1 MSRGIN
7 RLSGADLR
15 RSKPGLYGD
24 GNNLFLQVSVSKT
37 NHKQINRSWIFR
49 YTTSGRAIDMGLGS
63 LNVIGLK
70 EAREQAREYCA
81 LRLHGIDPRQHRDAQ
96 RAAAAAASMKSI
108 TFEAAAQAYI
118 AAHRDEWRSEKHA
131 QEWPSSLRR
140 HAFPTLGSLP
150 VATVDTTLV
159 VKALESVWQSAPETG
174 ARLRGRIEAILDW
187 ATVGGYRSGD
197 NPARW
202 SGHLEYLLA
211 APRKRRVEHL
221 AAMPWR
227 EVPIFMQK
235 LRALDGVG
243 ERAFEFL
250 ILTAAR
256 TSEVCGATWN
266 EVDADNAI
274 WSLPRERMKSDRE
287 HRVPLSPRCM
297 QILKEIQPLSRQ
309 GQHVFPSIKG
319 ALGES
324 AFRKLLASLGHDNI
338 TVHGF
343 RSSFRDWAGE
353 ATNFP
358 REVCEAALAHAT
370 GDRVEQAY
378 RRGDSLEKRRS
389 LMNAWAIFCNR
400 PQQASAS
407 VTPLRKAS
415 ADA

>member
-37 NHKQINRSWIFR
+37 NNKQINRSWIFR
-49 YTTSGRAIDMGLGS
+49 YTTTGRAIDMGLGS

-70 EAREQAREYCA
+70 QAREQAREYCT
-81 LRLHGIDPRQHRDAQ
+81 LRLRGIDPKQHRDDQ
-96 RAAAAAASMKSI
+96 RAAAAAASIKSI
-108 TFEAAAQAYI
+108 TFEAATHGYVS
-118 AAHRDEWRSEKHA
+118 AHRDEWRSQQHA
-131 QEWPSSLRR
+131 QEWPRSLAK
-140 HAFPTLGSLP
+140 HVFPTFGALP
-150 VATVDTTLV
+150 VASIDTPLV
-159 VKALESVWQSAPETG
+159 VKALSNVWQSAPETG

-187 ATVGGYRSGD
+187 ATVSGYRSGD

-202 SGHLEYLLA
+202 NGHLEYLLA

-227 EVPIFMQK
+227 EVPKFMEG
-235 LRALDGVG
+235 LRAIDGVAA
-243 ERAFEFL
+243 RALEFL

-256 TSEVCGATWN
+256 SGEIFGAVWP
-266 EVDADNAI
+266 EIDVDAKTWIIPPD
-274 WSLPRERMKSDRE
+274 RTKSGRE

-297 QILKEIQPLSRQ
+297 QILKEVRAHQ

-319 ALGES
+319 GLGES
-324 AFRKLLASLGHDNI
+324 ALRKLLASLDHSNI

-353 ATNFP
+353 STNFP

-370 GDRVEQAY
+370 GDRLEQAY
-378 RRGDSLEKRRS
+378 RRGDALEKRRK
-389 LMNAWAIFCNR
+389 LMESWAAFLAKPI
-400 PQQASAS
+400 AAGAS
-407 VTPLRKAS
+407 VTPLRR
-415 ADA
+415 

>member
-7 RLSGADLR
+7 RLSFADTR
-15 RSKPGLYGD
+15 RFKPGLYGD

-37 NHKQINRSWIFR
+37 NSRQINRSWIFR
-49 YTTSGRAIDMGLGS
+49 YQTSGRAIDMGLGS
-63 LNVIGLK
+63 LNVLSLK
-70 EAREQAREYCA
+70 EARERAREYCA
-81 LRLHGIDPRQHRDAQ
+81 LRLQGIDPKQHRDGQ
-96 RAAAAAASMKSI
+96 RAAATAASMKSL

-140 HAFPTLGSLP
+140 HVFPTLGSLP
-150 VATVDTTLV
+150 VATIDTSLV
-159 VKALESVWQSAPETG
+159 VKALEQVWQSASETG

-202 SGHLEYLLA
+202 NGHLEYLLA
-211 APRKRRVEHL
+211 APRKRQVKHL

-227 EVPIFMQK
+227 DVPTFMGK
-235 LRALDGVG
+235 LRAIDDDVAA
-243 ERAFEFL
+243 RAFEFL
-250 ILTAAR
+250 VLTAGR
-256 TSEVCGATWN
+256 TGEVCGATWD
-266 EVDADNAI
+266 EIDIGTAI
-274 WSLPRERMKSDRE
+274 WSVPGERTKSGRV
-287 HRVPLSPRCM
+287 HRVPLTPRCVK
-297 QILKEIQPLSRQ
+297 ILKEVRRQ
-309 GQHVFPSIKG
+309 GQHVFGI
-319 ALGES
+319 GEG
-324 AFRKLLASLGHDNI
+324 AFRKLLASLGHDDI

-378 RRGDSLEKRRS
+378 RRGDALEKRRK
-389 LMNAWAIFCNR
+389 LMEAWTNFCTK
-400 PQQASAS
+400 PAPAGAT
-407 VTPLRKAS
+407 VTNLRAR
-415 ADA
+415 A

>member
-24 GNNLFLQVSVSKT
+24 GNNLFLQVSISKT
-37 NHKQINRSWIFR
+37 NSKQINRSWIFR
-49 YTTSGRAIDMGLGS
+49 YTTSGRAIEMGLGS
-63 LNVIGLK
+63 LKVIGLK
-70 EAREQAREYCA
+70 EAREQSREYCA
-81 LRLHGIDPRQHRDAQ
+81 LRLHGIDPREHRDAQ

-140 HAFPTLGSLP
+140 HVFPTLGSLP
-150 VATVDTTLV
+150 VATIDTTLV

-202 SGHLEYLLA
+202 NGHLEYLLA

-221 AAMPWR
+221 PAMPWR
-227 EVPIFMQK
+227 EVPMFMEK
-235 LRALDGVG
+235 LRTIDGVAA
-243 ERAFEFL
+243 RAFEFL

-256 TSEVCGATWN
+256 TAEICGATWD
-266 EVDADNAI
+266 EVDMAAKVWAI
-274 WSLPRERMKSDRE
+274 PASRTKAHRE

-297 QILKEIQPLSRQ
+297 QILKEVHTIAHH
-309 GQHVFPSIKG
+309 GQHLFPSIKG
-319 ALGES
+319 GLGES
-324 AFRKLLASLGHDNI
+324 ALRKLLTSLGHNNI

-353 ATNFP
+353 STNFP

-370 GDRVEQAY
+370 GDRVERAY
-378 RRGDSLEKRRS
+378 RRSDALEKRRK
-389 LMNAWAIFCNR
+389 LMEAWAGFLGR
-400 PQQASAS
+400 PTATEAT
-407 VTPLRKAS
+407 VTPLRKIY

>member
-24 GNNLFLQVSVSKT
+24 GNNLFLQISLSKT
-37 NHKQINRSWIFR
+37 NRKQINRSWIFR

-70 EAREQAREYCA
+70 QAREQAREYCA
-81 LRLHGIDPRQHRDAQ
+81 LRLQGIDPKQHRDAQ
-96 RAAAAAASMKSI
+96 RAAATAASMRSI
-108 TFEAAAQAYI
+108 TFEAATHGYVT
-118 AAHRDEWRSEKHA
+118 AHRDEWRSQQHA
-131 QEWPSSLRR
+131 QEWPRSLAK
-140 HAFPTLGSLP
+140 HVFPTLGALP
-150 VATVDTTLV
+150 VASIDTPLV
-159 VKALESVWQSAPETG
+159 VKALSEVWQSAPETG

-187 ATVGGYRSGD
+187 ATVSGYRSGD
-197 NPARW
+197 NPSRW
-202 SGHLEYLLA
+202 NGHLEYLLA

-227 EVPIFMQK
+227 EVPEFMEG
-235 LRALDGVG
+235 LRAIDGVAA
-243 ERAFEFL
+243 RALEFL
-250 ILTAAR
+250 VLTAAR
-256 TSEVCGATWN
+256 SGEIFGAVWSEIDIDAKTWIIPP
-266 EVDADNAI
+266 D
-274 WSLPRERMKSDRE
+274 RTKSGRE

-297 QILKEIQPLSRQ
+297 QILKEQAVEKTEDT
-309 GQHVFPSIKG
+309 VFS
-319 ALGES
+319 LGES
-324 AFRKLLASLGHDNI
+324 ALRKLLASLGHNNI

-378 RRGDSLEKRRS
+378 RRGDALEKRRK
-389 LMNAWAIFCNR
+389 LMDAWAAFLAKPIA
-400 PQQASAS
+400 ASAT
-407 VTPLRKAS
+407 VTPLRKT
-415 ADA
+415 